1 MMEKIRRYMQ
11 GRYGMDE
18 LSKFLMAIS
27 IVMIILASLTRNS
40 MVNLVSFIIIGFVYV
55 RMFSKNF
62 YKCSLQNQKYL
73 KLRNKITGSWQN
85 RISRFKQRKIYSFYD
100 CPECRQKVRIPKGK
114 GKVQITCP
122 KCKAEFSGIS

>member
-1 MMEKIRRYMQ
+1 MLEKIRRYMQ

-18 LSKFLMAIS
+18 LSKFLMVIS
-27 IVMIILASLTRNS
+27 VVMIVLASLTRNS
-40 MVNLVSFIIIGFVYV
+40 MVNLVSFIIIGFVYY

-73 KLRNKITGSWQN
+73 KLRNRLMGNWKNQ
-85 RISRFKQRKIYSFYD
+85 ISYFKQRKIYSFYN
-100 CPECRQKVRIPKGK
+100 CPECSQKVRIPKGK

-122 KCKAEFSGIS
+122 KCKAEFSKIS

>member
-27 IVMIILASLTRNS
+27 IVMIIMASLTRNS
-40 MVNLVSFIIIGFVYV
+40 IVNLVSFILIGFVYY

-73 KLRNKITGSWQN
+73 TLRNRLMGSWQN

-122 KCKAEFSGIS
+122 KCKVEFSGIS

>member
-1 MMEKIRRYMQ
+1 MVEKIRRYMQ

-27 IVMIILASLTRNS
+27 IVMLLLATFTSNS
-40 MVNLVSFIIIGFVYV
+40 IVNLVSFIIIGFVYV

-62 YKCSLQNQKYL
+62 YKCSIQNQKYL

-85 RISRFKQRKIYSFYD
+85 KASHFKQRKTHNIYS
-100 CPECRQKVRIPKGK
+100 CPECKQKVRIPKGK
-114 GKVQITCP
+114 GKVKITCP
-122 KCKAEFSGIS
+122 KCKAEFSEIS

>member
-27 IVMIILASLTRNS
+27 VVMIILASLTRNS
-40 MVNLVSFIIIGFVYV
+40 IVNLVSFILIGFVYY

-62 YKCSLQNQKYL
+62 YKCSLQNKKYL

-122 KCKAEFSGIS
+122 KCKVEFSGIS

>member
-1 MMEKIRRYMQ
+1 MQ

-40 MVNLVSFIIIGFVYV
+40 IVNLVSFIIIGFVYV

-85 RISRFKQRKIYSFYD
+85 RISRFKQRKTYSFYD